1 MKEFKRHR
9 TKFDQYTDRWIN
21 SFQKTGFINDH
32 LIKTKD
38 RDFWRQFQRQIIT
51 DANVASIF
59 ESIMI
64 GYQKIPYSESVIQKI
79 MLQAHRDEEIYKR
92 SGTVY
97 ARTQIFHADIYR
109 CIFVY
114 SPINFASTVKGVQ
127 IRNTLRKLKE
137 QYRDFTLIPHVVE
150 FLEEQYKVHKFEAEK
165 LDDVE
170 SDLFLKEPVTILV
183 PELVDGAYYNI
194 NDLRRYPVITEAFHY
209 NRSHLAQI
217 KFIFRIKYQKKKYMK
232 YVAYF
237 HAGHYTANDN
247 GVETPEN
254 KIFYAKFFSRF
265 YNPFLLF
272 DKHEIDGLMKD
283 LLTYPLNDEV
293 LQILNNTHNMYMD
306 NIDAVRENYG
316 NGVPS
321 IPISKPNDN
330 YYDREMDDEL
340 GQMLNDAEEDD
351 DTDDTPEE
359 EEEVPKKKKRGKKGS
374 DDEEEEEPTQAKTFK
389 VSRQVLS
396 LDKLKSLILGY
407 NDIKFYGFYS
417 HLNDNLLG
425 ITDINKSGYSGSDS
439 TMISSKQA
447 PKSMQITKTIASNP
461 MSFMTNTEA
470 NYFDIFH
477 LFDYR
482 KDLPM
487 IVDTN
492 GGKNSKTQMST
503 SDRFQ
508 TFGTNGEGD
517 YGVID
522 PVTLKS
528 ENTSGTAGSVSM
540 LKFYEDSFVY
550 SSDDEYEY

>member
-1 MKEFKRHR
+1 MKEFERRR
-9 TKFDQYTDRWIN
+9 TKLDKFQDRWIN

-32 LIKTKD
+32 LIKTTD
-38 RDFWRQFQRQIIT
+38 RDFWKQFQRQIIT

-59 ESIMI
+59 ESILV
-64 GYQKIPYSESVIQKI
+64 GYQKIPYNESVIQKI
-79 MLQAHRDEEIYKR
+79 MLQAHKDEDIYKR
-92 SGTVY
+92 TGPVY

-127 IRNTLRKLKE
+127 IRNTLQKLKE
-137 QYRDFTLIPHVVE
+137 EYSDFTLIPHVVE
-150 FLEEQYKVHKFEAEK
+150 FLEEQYKLHKFEADK
-165 LDDVE
+165 LDDTE
-170 SDLFLKEPVTILV
+170 TTLFLKEPVTILV

-209 NRSHLAQI
+209 NRSHLSQI
-217 KFIFRIKYQKKKYMK
+217 KFIFRIKYQRKKYMK

-237 HAGHYTANDN
+237 HVGHYTTNDN

-265 YNPFLLF
+265 YNPFLIF

-283 LLTYPLNDEV
+283 LLRYPLTDEV
-293 LQILNNTHNMYMD
+293 LQILNNTYNMYID
-306 NIDAVRENYG
+306 NVDAVRENYG

-330 YYDREMDDEL
+330 YYDREMTDEL
-340 GQMLNDAEEDD
+340 DELLNDSEESEDEEFGESED
-351 DTDDTPEE
+351 GTKKKKASEE
-359 EEEVPKKKKRGKKGS
+359 EEDAP
-374 DDEEEEEPTQAKTFK
+374 EPAQAKTFK

-407 NDIKFYGFYS
+407 NDIKYYGFYS

-425 ITDINKSGYSGSDS
+425 ITDINKSGYNSSDS
-439 TMISSKQA
+439 SMVSSKQA

-482 KDLPM
+482 KDLP
-487 IVDTN
+487 ITVDKA
-492 GGKNSKTQMST
+492 GGKDAKTQMSV

>member
-1 MKEFKRHR
+1 MKEFKRKR
-9 TKFDQYTDRWIN
+9 TRFEELQDRWIN

-32 LIKTKD
+32 LIKTTD
-38 RDFWRQFQRQIIT
+38 RDFWKQFQRQIIT

-59 ESIMI
+59 ESILV

-79 MLQAHRDEEIYKR
+79 MLQAHKDEEIYKR
-92 SGTVY
+92 TGPVF

-127 IRNTLRKLKE
+127 IRNTLRKLREEYK
-137 QYRDFTLIPHVVE
+137 DFTLIPHVVE
-150 FLEEQYKVHKFEAEK
+150 FLEEQYKLHKFEAEK
-165 LDDVE
+165 LDDIE
-170 SDLFLKEPVTILV
+170 SDLFLKEPVTILT

-209 NRSHLAQI
+209 NRSHLGQI

-237 HAGHYTANDN
+237 HAGHYTTNDN

-265 YNPFLLF
+265 YNPFLIF

-283 LLTYPLNDEV
+283 LLRYPLSDEV
-293 LQILNNTHNMYMD
+293 LQILNNTYNMYID

-330 YYDREMDDEL
+330 YYDREMTDELDELLNDSEESEDDEEVVD
-340 GQMLNDAEEDD
+340 GEDH
-351 DTDDTPEE
+351 
-359 EEEVPKKKKRGKKGS
+359 PKKKKAS
-374 DDEEEEEPTQAKTFK
+374 EDDDNVPEPTQAKTFK

-407 NDIKFYGFYS
+407 NEIKYYGFYS

-425 ITDINKSGYSGSDS
+425 ITDINKSGYSANDS
-439 TMISSKQA
+439 SMVSSKQA

-487 IVDTN
+487 TVDTG
-492 GGKNSKTQMST
+492 GGKDSKTQMST

-550 SSDDEYEY
+550 SSDEEYEY

>member
-1 MKEFKRHR
+1 MREFKRKR
-9 TKFDQYTDRWIN
+9 TRFEELQDRWIN

-32 LIKTKD
+32 LIKTTD
-38 RDFWRQFQRQIIT
+38 RDFWKQFQRQIIT

-59 ESIMI
+59 ESILV

-79 MLQAHRDEEIYKR
+79 MLQAHKDEDIYKR
-92 SGTVY
+92 TGPVY

-137 QYRDFTLIPHVVE
+137 EYNDFTLIPHVVE
-150 FLEEQYKVHKFEAEK
+150 FLEEQYKLHKFDAEK

-209 NRSHLAQI
+209 NRSHLGQI

-237 HAGHYTANDN
+237 HAGHYTTNDN

-265 YNPFLLF
+265 YNPFLIF

-283 LLTYPLNDEV
+283 LLKYPLTDEV
-293 LQILNNTHNMYMD
+293 LQILNNTYNMYID
-306 NIDAVRENYG
+306 NVDAVRENYG

-330 YYDREMDDEL
+330 YYDREMTDEL
-340 GQMLNDAEEDD
+340 DELLNDSEETEDS
-351 DTDDTPEE
+351 EE
-359 EEEVPKKKKRGKKGS
+359 ESNEEEAKKKKKS
-374 DDEEEEEPTQAKTFK
+374 SEDEDNVPEPTQAKTFK

-396 LDKLKSLILGY
+396 LEKLKSLILGY
-407 NDIKFYGFYS
+407 NEIKYYGFYS

-425 ITDINKSGYSGSDS
+425 ITDINKSGYSSSDS
-439 TMISSKQA
+439 SMVSSKQA

-470 NYFDIFH
+470 NYFDVFH

-487 IVDTN
+487 TVDTG
-492 GGKNSKTQMST
+492 GGKDSKTQMST

-540 LKFYEDSFVY
+540 LKFYENSFVY